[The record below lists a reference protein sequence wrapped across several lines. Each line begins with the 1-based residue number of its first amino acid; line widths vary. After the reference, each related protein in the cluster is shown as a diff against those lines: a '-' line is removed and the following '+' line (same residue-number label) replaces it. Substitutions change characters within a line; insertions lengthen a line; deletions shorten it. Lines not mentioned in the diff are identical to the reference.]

1 MDKSIKILSYL
12 SLAFVIF
19 KIIAVYYSELGLHG
33 DEAQYWVWSNELA
46 GGYFSKPPL
55 LPLFI
60 KIFSLFFGNSIFGIK
75 LLSLSVYL
83 ITSTIVYLIGKK
95 LFNNKV
101 GFVCGVS
108 FFLLPGVSFSSF
120 ITSTDVLLLLFW
132 SLSLY
137 ILILLKEDPSLSKA
151 FFLGFFVGL
160 GFMSKYAMIYFIIC
174 TIVYV
179 FLNKEFF
186 NKILN
191 SKKLYLFSIFVCLV
205 TISPNIFWNIS
216 NSWVTFGHTFDNAA
230 IGVNLKFNFEKFLL
244 FIIAQIFILGPL
256 FFLVSIYSYKNIF
269 TFSEQNTFLISYS
282 FPVIII
288 ILIESIIS
296 RAHGN
301 WAAPFYIG
309 FLILLVGNVYV
320 LRHNF
325 ILFGNILNLLIGFVF
340 FYLVLSGTSYKSF
353 SQLQGHQI
361 FSEAISKYMKD
372 EKIKNLVV
380 QDRMHYALLKYYLR
394 DFNFIMYISRSQ
406 DGGVNN
412 HFQINNSLPIN
423 FKDNFLY
430 IGNLNELNY
439 LEENYEIKLFETKSI
454 NFKFKD
460 VKIYKYNNN

>member
-1 MDKSIKILSYL
+1 
-12 SLAFVIF
+12 
-19 KIIAVYYSELGLHG
+19 
-33 DEAQYWVWSNELA
+33 
-46 GGYFSKPPL
+46 
-55 LPLFI
+55 
-60 KIFSLFFGNSIFGIK
+60 
-75 LLSLSVYL
+75 
-83 ITSTIVYLIGKK
+83 
-95 LFNNKV
+95 
-101 GFVCGVS
+101 
-108 FFLLPGVSFSSF
+108 
-120 ITSTDVLLLLFW
+120 
-132 SLSLY
+132 
-137 ILILLKEDPSLSKA
+137 
-151 FFLGFFVGL
+151 
-160 GFMSKYAMIYFIIC
+160 MSKYAMIYFIIC

-230 IGVNLKFNFEKFLL
+230 IGVSPKFNFEKFLL

-309 FLILLVGNVYV
+309 FLILLVGNIYV

-353 SQLQGHQI
+353 NQLQGHQI
-361 FSEAISKYMKD
+361 FSETISKYMKD

>member
-1 MDKSIKILSYL
+1 M
-12 SLAFVIF
+12 
-19 KIIAVYYSELGLHG
+19 
-33 DEAQYWVWSNELA
+33 
-46 GGYFSKPPL
+46 
-55 LPLFI
+55 
-60 KIFSLFFGNSIFGIK
+60 
-75 LLSLSVYL
+75 
-83 ITSTIVYLIGKK
+83 
-95 LFNNKV
+95 
-101 GFVCGVS
+101 
-108 FFLLPGVSFSSF
+108 
-120 ITSTDVLLLLFW
+120 
-132 SLSLY
+132 
-137 ILILLKEDPSLSKA
+137 
-151 FFLGFFVGL
+151 
-160 GFMSKYAMIYFIIC
+160 
-174 TIVYV
+174 
-179 FLNKEFF
+179 
-186 NKILN
+186 
-191 SKKLYLFSIFVCLV
+191 
-205 TISPNIFWNIS
+205 
-216 NSWVTFGHTFDNAA
+216 
-230 IGVNLKFNFEKFLL
+230 
-244 FIIAQIFILGPL
+244 

-269 TFSEQNTFLISYS
+269 TLSEQNTFLISYS